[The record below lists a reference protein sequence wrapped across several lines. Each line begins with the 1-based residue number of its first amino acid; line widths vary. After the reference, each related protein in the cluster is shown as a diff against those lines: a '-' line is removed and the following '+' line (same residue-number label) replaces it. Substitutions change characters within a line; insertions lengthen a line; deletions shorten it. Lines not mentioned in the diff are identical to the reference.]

1 VSGESPGGS
10 LWCELAWLGG
20 ERAESGVLIELDGD
34 RIASVEAGVSNSP
47 PDAISLPGVTIPGLV
62 NAHSHAFQRALRGR
76 TQVERGDFWTWRR
89 RMYEV
94 SEAIEPDLYVS
105 LARATFGEMAL
116 AGITAVGEFHYL
128 HHPPGGGRYEDPNAM
143 GRAVIDAARD
153 AGIRITLLDTC
164 YLQGG
169 FGEPPEDG
177 QLRFSDGSAEGWA
190 ERVDALDA
198 GAGARIGAAIHS
210 VRAVDPGAS
219 AAVAAFADQRSW
231 PLHAHVSEQPDENEG
246 CLAAHGK
253 TPAAVLGEVGAL
265 SKRFTAVHATHL
277 DEGDFALLGGAG
289 SAVCLCP
296 TTERDLAD
304 GVGPARRLTEAGA
317 RLCLGSDS
325 HALIDP
331 FEEARAV
338 ELDERLESGTRG
350 IHSAAELLR
359 AATTGGAESIGW
371 PEAGR
376 IESGAL
382 ADLVTV
388 GLEGVGLAGTSAD
401 HAVESLVFAASPADV
416 RNVIVGGRFIV
427 RDGAH
432 LELDV
437 AAELSESIAR
447 LPA

>member
-1 VSGESPGGS
+1 VSDRAPTS

-20 ERAESGVLIELDGD
+20 ERAEAGVLIELDGE
-34 RIASVEAGVSNSP
+34 RIASVEAGVSSP
-47 PDAISLPGVTIPGLV
+47 PAEAASLPGVTISGLV

-76 TQVERGDFWTWRR
+76 TQLERGDFWSWRQG
-89 RMYEV
+89 MYEV
-94 SEAIEPDLYVS
+94 AAAIDPDLYLS

-128 HHPPGGGRYEDPNAM
+128 HHPPGGGHYDDPNAM
-143 GRAVIDAARD
+143 GRAVIDAARE

-169 FGEPPEDG
+169 FGEPAQGG
-177 QLRFSDGSAEGWA
+177 QLRFSDENAEGWA

-198 GAGARIGAAIHS
+198 PDGARIGAAIHS
-210 VRAVDPGAS
+210 VRAVDPDAI
-219 AAVAAFADQRSW
+219 AVVAAFADRGSL
-231 PLHAHVSEQPDENEG
+231 PLHAHVSEQPAENEG
-246 CLAAHGK
+246 CLAAYGK
-253 TPAAVLGEVGAL
+253 TPAAVLAEAGAL
-265 SKRFTAVHATHL
+265 SERFTAVHATHL
-277 DEGDFALLGGAG
+277 DESDFGLLGGAG
-289 SAVCLCP
+289 STVCLCP

-317 RLCLGSDS
+317 RLCLGTDS

-350 IHSAAELLR
+350 IHSVAELLR
-359 AATTGGAESIGW
+359 AATTGGSESIGW

-388 GLEGVGLAGTSAD
+388 GLDGVGLAGTSAD
-401 HAVESLVFAASPADV
+401 HALESLVFAAAPADV
-416 RNVIVGGRFIV
+416 RNVMVGGRFIV
-427 RDGAH
+427 REGTH
-432 LELDV
+432 LQLDV
-437 AAELSESIAR
+437 AAELRDAIGGLSA
-447 LPA
+447 